1 MAENVTNE
9 LMLEILKQLQKD
21 MADVKA
27 TLADHTRQFIR
38 VREDINSVR
47 EDINGLRGDDLRREA
62 VQAKMDERLQRIENR
77 LNLTDA

>member
-1 MAENVTNE
+1 MAENVTNK
-9 LMLEILKQLQKD
+9 LIYEILKHIQDRLAK
-21 MADVKA
+21 VE
-27 TLADHTRQFIR
+27 TVLADHTRQFIR

-62 VQAKMDERLQRIENR
+62 MQARMDERLQRIENR

>member
-9 LMLEILKQLQKD
+9 LIYEVLKHIQDRLAK
-21 MADVKA
+21 VES
-27 TLADHTRQFIR
+27 TLTDHTRQFIR

-62 VQAKMDERLQRIENR
+62 MQARMDERLQRIENR